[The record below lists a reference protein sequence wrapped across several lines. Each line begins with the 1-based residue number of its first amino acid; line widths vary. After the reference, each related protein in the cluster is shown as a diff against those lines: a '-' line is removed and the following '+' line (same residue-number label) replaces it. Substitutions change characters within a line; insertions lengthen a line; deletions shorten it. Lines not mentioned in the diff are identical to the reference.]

1 MSFDIL
7 SNKKL
12 YLALIFLLNTGLRAQ
27 DYNII
32 IDTSIQFQTID
43 NFGASDCWSFQKIGE
58 WSESKKNEIAD
69 LLFSQE
75 KGIGL
80 SAWRFNIGG
89 GKENN
94 RISHPWRSVNTYE
107 VSKGVYDWSRQEKEA
122 WFLHAAKKRGV
133 EQFIAF
139 VNSPPGRMTRNGF
152 TNCDDGVGSTN
163 LKDGYEME
171 FATYLGD
178 IIEHFRNEEKI
189 DFSFISPVN
198 EPYWEWNNSNQEG
211 NRASNEDIK
220 KIVKAI
226 HAEFKKRNLKTE
238 IIIPEA
244 GSLESWYRRIDG
256 ISNKYGELYGNYLKD
271 FCEDSSINK
280 IISKNLCG
288 HSYWSERLN
297 EIYTDRFNLSL
308 YLSSYLSRGWK
319 YWMTEYCQLEGPNG
333 EGGSGRDLSINTA
346 LNVARIIHFDLTVLN
361 ASAWQWWT
369 AVSPENFK
377 DGLLY
382 TNYKNPGDYPSIYRS
397 KLLWALGNY
406 SRFIRPG
413 SVRIDCKGA
422 SDLYNVMASAYLD
435 RKNNRIVVVAIN
447 IANSSKELRFDFKNF
462 ENQLKITPFITTNK
476 SGDDLKKED
485 DFSSNNI
492 YILPARS
499 VVTFIVDLNIATN
512 IKEEVPSKNSIEFG
526 LWPNPFNSTSNISY
540 NLYNSEHVL
549 IEVYDLLGRRVDEL
563 VNSIKSPGNYTISYN
578 PDKLVSGVYILTMH
592 AGKEVINKK
601 FVLLK

>member
-1 MSFDIL
+1 MPSKNI
-7 SNKKL
+7 K
-12 YLALIFLLNTGLRAQ
+12 YCALFFLITLCSTTIIRAQ
-27 DYNII
+27 DYTLS
-32 IDTSIQFQTID
+32 IDTTIRYQTID
-43 NFGASDCWSFQKIGE
+43 NFGASDCWSFQNIGE
-58 WSESKKNEIAD
+58 WNESKKNEVAD
-69 LLFSQE
+69 LLFSTD

-80 SAWRFNIGG
+80 SAWRFNLGG
-89 GKENN
+89 GKEYS

-107 VSKGVYDWSRQEKEA
+107 VSKGVYDWSRQAKEA
-122 WFLHAAKKRGV
+122 WFLQAAKQRGV

-163 LKDGYEME
+163 LKDGYEKE
-171 FATYLGD
+171 FAVYLAD
-178 IIEHFRNEEKI
+178 IIEHFRNEEDI
-189 DFSFISPVN
+189 NFGFVSPVN

-226 HAEFKKRNLKTE
+226 HAEFEKRNLNTE

-256 ISNKYGELYGNYLKD
+256 ISNKYGKLYGNYLED
-271 FCEDSSINK
+271 FCSDTTVNK

-297 EIYTDRFNLSL
+297 EIYSDRFNLSL
-308 YLSSYLSRGWK
+308 YFSPYFSKGWK

-346 LNVARIIHFDLTVLN
+346 LNVARIIHYDLTVLN

-382 TNYKNPGDYPSIYRS
+382 TDYKNPGDYPSIYRS
-397 KLLWALGNY
+397 KLLWALGNF

-413 SVRIDCKGA
+413 SVRIECKGA
-422 SDLYNVMASAYLD
+422 SDMNNIMASAYFD
-435 RKNNRIVVVAIN
+435 KKNKRVIVVAIN
-447 IANSSKELRFDFKNF
+447 MSNSSKELLIDFKGL
-462 ENQLKITPFITTNK
+462 ENQIKLTPYITSNK
-476 SGDDLKKED
+476 SGDDLKEGTD
-485 DFSSNNI
+485 LFSGETFNM
-492 YILPARS
+492 PARS
-499 VVTFIVDLNIATN
+499 IVTFVGDLNITTDL
-512 IKEEVPSKNSIEFG
+512 KEDSNSNNKLEFG
-526 LWPNPFNSTSNISY
+526 LWPNPFNSTSKISFSIKK
-540 NLYNSEHVL
+540 NEHVV
-549 IEVYDLLGRRVDEL
+549 IEVYDLLGKKVDDLWNGE
-563 VNSIKSPGNYTISYN
+563 KKPGNYIITYN
-578 PDKLVSGVYILTMH
+578 PGNLVSGVYILTFR
-592 AGKEVINKK
+592 AGDKTLNKK